1 MDERAAHT
9 LEYATAMEALRSEN
23 IEELARTKELGTSL
37 DFSAALPQL
46 REMVSNLESFSTD
59 DLDRLPPQA
68 LTVMTNNC
76 KSLIALISGMK
87 SFGPGES
94 NALNAR
100 RGLLDQVD
108 QLHYQL
114 INALAPFLAIL
125 RYRASED
132 ISGLGSAAVAEKF
145 ASLDSNL
152 GKSSEQLKEI
162 EDILSKTRKFAAE
175 SVVGQQ
181 AEVFGGQAESHK
193 KAAMKWLVALSVLL
207 VVTLIAA
214 ITSYYYTPTAVID
227 ANGTAAVVYVLA
239 SKSIIF
245 GLLIFSILASARNY
259 SAHRHN
265 EVINTHRQN
274 ALLTYNTFVSA
285 GSTPEMRDIVLNHAS
300 TAIYGPAD
308 TGYNK
313 HPEAP
318 SNMFPVVNVPLPKP

>member
-1 MDERAAHT
+1 
-9 LEYATAMEALRSEN
+9 
-23 IEELARTKELGTSL
+23 
-37 DFSAALPQL
+37 
-46 REMVSNLESFSTD
+46 MVSNLESFSTD

-76 KSLIALISGMK
+76 KQLIALIARMK

-100 RGLLDQVD
+100 RGLLDEID

-125 RYRASED
+125 RYRESET
-132 ISGLGSAAVAEKF
+132 ISGLGSSEIAGKF
-145 ASLDSNL
+145 ATLDTNL
-152 GKSSEQLKEI
+152 GRSTEQLKEI
-162 EDILSKTRKFAAE
+162 EDILAKTREFAAE
-175 SVVGQQ
+175 SVLGQQ
-181 AEVFGGQAESHK
+181 ADVFSGQAK
-193 KAAMKWLVALSVLL
+193 KHRDAAMNWLVALSVLL
-207 VVTLIAA
+207 MVTLIAA
-214 ITSYYYTPTAVID
+214 IISYYITPTAVSN
-227 ANGTAAVVYVLA
+227 ATGTAEVVYVLA
-239 SKSIIF
+239 SKSIVF
-245 GLLIFSILASARNY
+245 GLLIFSIVTSARNY

-300 TAIYGPAD
+300 TAIYGPQD